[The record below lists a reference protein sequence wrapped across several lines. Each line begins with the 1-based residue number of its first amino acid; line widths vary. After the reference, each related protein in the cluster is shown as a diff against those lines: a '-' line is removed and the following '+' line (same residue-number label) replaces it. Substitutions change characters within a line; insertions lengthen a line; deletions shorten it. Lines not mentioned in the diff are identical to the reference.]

1 MTQYFPASSESWER
15 IDPRDAGFDAD
26 GLKAASDFAIAN
38 ESKMDRDIR
47 RALDNDL
54 FGEPEGLR
62 DVIGITRP
70 RADPHGMILKGGR
83 IVHEWGDT
91 TRPDI
96 TFSIAKSYLS
106 ICAGLALDDGLIPSF
121 DRPVAE
127 LVDDGG
133 FDDPQ
138 NKPITWAQLLQQT
151 SEWQGTLWS
160 KPDWIDHNRDLDA
173 QAGEGTLKGKT
184 RDMQTPGTFW
194 EYNDVRVNR
203 LALALLRVWKRPLPE
218 VIKERVMDPIGA
230 STDWEWHGYE
240 NSWVDIDGKKI
251 QSVSGGSHWG
261 GGMFISS
268 RDQARTGLL
277 MARGGA
283 WNGKQLISGNYI
295 GQATTPCPINA
306 DYGYLWW
313 LNGAGGSAP
322 SAPRTSYFAKGKGS
336 NVIWVDPELDMVAV
350 VRWIERD
357 AFDGFCGAVMKAVRG
372 S

>member
-15 IDPRDAGFDAD
+15 IDPRDAGFDAA

-91 TRPDI
+91 SRADI
-96 TFSIAKSYLS
+96 TFSVAKSYLS

-173 QAGEGTLKGKT
+173 QVGEGTLKGKT
-184 RDMQTPGTFW
+184 REMQTPGTFW

-218 VIKERVMDPIGA
+218 VIKERIMDPIGA
-230 STDWEWHGYE
+230 SSDWEWHGYE

-277 MARGGA
+277 MANGGV
-283 WNGKQLISGNYI
+283 WSGKQLISGTYI
-295 GQATTPCPINA
+295 DQATTACPINP

-313 LNGAGGSAP
+313 LNSSGGSAP

-336 NVIWVDPELDMVAV
+336 SVIWVDPALDMVAV

-357 AFDGFCGAVMKAVRG
+357 AFDGFCAAVMSSFRKM
-372 S
+372 